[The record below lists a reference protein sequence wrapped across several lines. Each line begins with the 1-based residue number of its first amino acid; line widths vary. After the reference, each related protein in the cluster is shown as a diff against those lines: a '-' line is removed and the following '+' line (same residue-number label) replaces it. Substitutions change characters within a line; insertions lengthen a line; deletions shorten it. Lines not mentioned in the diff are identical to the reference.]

1 MDNNMAIV
9 KFDTIPFLHKL
20 IGMDLYQRETL
31 LKGGTLE
38 LHEFYFVSKDN
49 KNLVHASINISH
61 SSARIGIQITRMEE
75 VKPFAINNINYFNE
89 PSEIAEIRTVLSK
102 LMSKYRHQK
111 AEVLSL
117 ISEKIKYEQFLKTL

>member
-1 MDNNMAIV
+1 MNTNMAIV
-9 KFDTIPFLHKL
+9 KFETIPFLHKL
-20 IGMDLYQRETL
+20 ISMDLYQRETL

-89 PSEIAEIRTVLSK
+89 PSEITEIRTVLSK

>member
-1 MDNNMAIV
+1 MNTNMAIV
-9 KFDTIPFLHKL
+9 KFETIPFLHKL
-20 IGMDLYQRETL
+20 ISMDLYQRETL

-49 KNLVHASINISH
+49 KNLVHASINISS

-89 PSEIAEIRTVLSK
+89 PSEITEIRTVLSK